1 MKLDAEIT
9 KEIYSRFKI
18 KREMVFQ
25 GIREFSLVIGEN
37 TLELVAYLL
46 AMVLIERALGQEGL
60 GVYSYLLSLFMI
72 GGYVTEFGVPRYV
85 EQEIPLN
92 KAREEDIVKDAF
104 QATIMLG
111 LLCVGLF
118 LLTGAYDAA
127 HTRVQEKAAA
137 YLIIGMSIP
146 FRNLNRLKMA
156 ILHGQGRHDD
166 VAKVETYKRL
176 AFLGAIFV
184 LLLFRVPASYLVI
197 SFLTTELFALVLAV
211 KKAPMPPIK
220 AAWKNRQRLCHTLK
234 KTQQFLFTD
243 DAFDMVL
250 YADFLVL
257 GLYVTSWELG
267 VYAEASILARF
278 FLIVPM
284 SIRPIFRHRYCVLSA
299 EAASSEISNTLH
311 RATAILF
318 YLHSI
323 LALYILLY
331 FVPILQTFFHTRGE
345 TLIAYKLFI
354 VIVPGLLF
362 YSSVMPSDAMYECQ
376 NSIQSL
382 RSVIVAIAVVNLGL
396 NFYLVPFAGV
406 FGAATATMV
415 SMLLYFLLFG
425 LKLAQPYRPEKTSY
439 LLAGG
444 CVYLTYVLIHFVDAG
459 WALSLCLVPVVLF
472 VLLFFMGFFNLK
484 HHTPATMS
492 GGHGTN
498 LLGEG

>member
-1 MKLDAEIT
+1 METDTEIT
-9 KEIYSRFKI
+9 KGIQSQFKI
-18 KREMVFQ
+18 KRQMVLQ
-25 GIREFSLVIGEN
+25 RIREFSLVIGEN

-46 AMVLIERALGQEGL
+46 AMIFVERALGQEGL

-72 GGYVTEFGVPRYV
+72 GGYVTEFGVPMYV
-85 EQEIPLN
+85 EQEIPVN
-92 KAREEDIVKDAF
+92 KAREDEIVKDAF

-111 LLCVGLF
+111 LLCVGVSF
-118 LLTGAYDAA
+118 FTGAYDAA
-127 HTRVQEKAAA
+127 HTRVQEKAVA
-137 YLIIGMSIP
+137 YLIVGMSIP
-146 FRNLNRLKMA
+146 FRNLNRLRMA

-176 AFLGAIFV
+176 AFLGAILV

-197 SFLTTELFALVLAV
+197 SFLTTELFALVLAA
-211 KKAPMPPIK
+211 KKAPMPPMK
-220 AAWKNRQRLCHTLK
+220 HAWKNRHRLRHTLK
-234 KTQQFLFTD
+234 KTQRFLFTD
-243 DAFDMVL
+243 DAFDIVL
-250 YADFLVL
+250 YVDFLVL
-257 GLYVTSWELG
+257 GLYVSSRELG

-284 SIRPIFRHRYCVLSA
+284 SIRPIFRHRYCVLST
-299 EAASSEISNTLH
+299 EAASSEVSRMLH
-311 RATAILF
+311 RTTAILF

-323 LALYILLY
+323 LALYIVLY

-362 YSSVMPSDAMYECQ
+362 YSSVTASDAIYECE
-376 NSIQSL
+376 NRIDSL
-382 RSVIVAIAVVNLGL
+382 RSIIVIIAVVNLVL
-396 NFYLVPFAGV
+396 NFYLVPFAGF
-406 FGAATATMV
+406 FGAATATMI

-472 VLLFFMGFFNLK
+472 VLLFFMGFFNLED
-484 HHTPATMS
+484 HAPATMS
-492 GGHGTN
+492 GSHGTN